1 MVKLEFVSTSGNQ
14 FFFNTKCIL
23 GALSQLKQSTRI
35 KHKLFALVVK
45 FIFSTLWVKVVCGL
59 RKQFSLHPSLPNS
72 THPQPLGVYITFS
85 LFQRH
90 SPPPPPTLYIPMGN
104 CSASTSDV
112 DKTLQVKK
120 GTLDPTC
127 FEEHRA
133 LGQGGFGTVFAVT
146 KK

>member
-1 MVKLEFVSTSGNQ
+1 M
-14 FFFNTKCIL
+14 
-23 GALSQLKQSTRI
+23 
-35 KHKLFALVVK
+35 KHKHFAFVVK
-45 FIFSTLWVKVVCGL
+45 FFFSTLWVKVVCGL
-59 RKQFSLHPSLPNS
+59 RNIFLSLLLPHSPFHNRNRD
-72 THPQPLGVYITFS
+72 PLYISFS

-90 SPPPPPTLYIPMGN
+90 SPPHPPTLYIPMGN